1 MIIWGFTPQSGGW
14 KLENDCLLGDP
25 LITCLVMD
33 FFPVLQELSGILT
46 MVAKEFEF
54 ESPGNVL

>member
-1 MIIWGFTPQSGGW
+1 MIIRGFTPQSGGW

-25 LITCLVMD
+25 VITCLVME

-46 MVAKEFEF
+46 MVAKELEF